1 MNRLVAIVVTLV
13 ACSGLVLSGCSES
26 APKEDKKTVQ
36 ETISDIGT
44 EFAEAKYLEFA
55 LTTEKLPSD
64 VNGIK
69 SAIGSGNR
77 TPAFVGDIDL
87 VTGGTAVGAE
97 VISRDGEVWA
107 KTAVGGPLFLKI
119 DPASIDAPDPAL
131 LVGTSNDGLVAIFDQ
146 ATELKSDGKSR
157 EGNLVLETI
166 VGTLPGSLFADLLPT
181 ASGKNP
187 FTVKFRVTEQG
198 AFHDLMV
205 TGEFYRGNTTTY
217 RLKISIPEEPVVIPQ
232 PNA

>member
-1 MNRLVAIVVTLV
+1 MNRLVAVV
-13 ACSGLVLSGCSES
+13 SSVLLCASLALAGCSQS
-26 APKEDKKTVQ
+26 APKEEQKTVQ
-36 ETISDIGT
+36 ETISDIGV

-97 VISRDGEVWA
+97 VISLNGEVWA

-131 LVGTSNDGLVAIFDQ
+131 LVGTSNDGLVGIFDQ
-146 ATELKSDGKSR
+146 ATDLKSDGKSR

-181 ASGKNP
+181 ASGKKP
-187 FTVKFRVTEQG
+187 FTVKFRVTEKG
-198 AFHDLMV
+198 TFHDLMV
-205 TGEFYRGNTTTY
+205 TGEFYRGNKTTY
-217 RLKISIPEEPVVIPQ
+217 RLKISIPEKPVTIPQ